1 MNRFVIPLAVG
12 LAAVASATS
21 AQEEN
26 QSAGLAVDVE
36 LVLAVDASLS
46 MDLGEQMIQRE
57 GYAAAFRDDGL
68 IAAMTGGY
76 HGRIA
81 VTYFEWA
88 DEFQQRQTVPW
99 TLIETAEDAH
109 AFAQAIDDASLGT
122 ARGTSISAALRSSA
136 LLIERNEYAG
146 VKRVIDIS
154 GDGQNISGPA
164 VTPIRDAVAE
174 LGIVIN
180 GLPLLIRPFEDGDLA
195 AYYRQNVVAGMGAF
209 VIPVED
215 VETLA
220 SSIRSKL
227 ILEIAGELPP
237 GETEHAARVQH
248 VGPVG
253 GGR

>member
-1 MNRFVIPLAVG
+1 MLRRLSAVALAVL
-12 LAAVASATS
+12 LA
-21 AQEEN
+21 
-26 QSAGLAVDVE
+26 AGLARAQETAPGIEVDVE

-46 MDLGEQMIQRE
+46 MDIEEQLIQRR
-57 GYAAAFRDDGL
+57 GYAAAFRDEGL

-76 HGRIA
+76 HGKIA

-88 DEFQQRQTVPW
+88 SEYQQRQTVPW
-99 TLIETAEDAH
+99 TVIETAGDAH
-109 AFAQAIDDASLGT
+109 AFATAIDDAPLGT

-136 LLIERNEYAG
+136 LLIEGNEYAG

-164 VTPIRDAVAE
+164 VTPIRDAVGE

-195 AYYRQNVVAGMGAF
+195 AYYRQNVVIGLGSF
-209 VIPVED
+209 VIPVENTD
-215 VETLA
+215 EIA

-227 ILEIAGELPP
+227 ILEIAGLPAP
-237 GETEHAARVQH
+237 APIEHAALYEAGVEA
-248 VGPVG
+248 P
-253 GGR
+253 